1 MCLNLLTLSQSQAA
15 ATLLALTGGN
25 LLSGDRL
32 PDLDAT
38 RLEILKKI
46 FPAFGEAARP
56 VDLFDTDRHCVFA
69 LKLKRSFGEWTVVGI
84 FNVSEDDAC
93 ERVLPLERLWLDPHK
108 KYVAYDFWKERLHGQ
123 VQGELRVRVEP
134 SSVTLLAI
142 HEQQGHPQVI
152 STDRHVLQ
160 GAIELQDLNWDAAS
174 RTLRGVSQGPA
185 ATAHNVLVYLPEPQR
200 WVQGGPYL
208 YHDFSNYTLKLMNDH
223 LLRVRVRFDQETSVA
238 WEVAFPEFLAVP

>member
-1 MCLNLLTLSQSQAA
+1 M
-15 ATLLALTGGN
+15 
-25 LLSGDRL
+25 
-32 PDLDAT
+32 PDLDPT
-38 RLEILKKI
+38 RLEILKKV

-56 VDLFDTDRHCVFA
+56 VDLFDTDRQCVFA
-69 LKLKRSFGEWTVVGI
+69 LPIKKSFGEWMVVGI

-134 SSVTLLAI
+134 SSVLLLVI

-185 ATAHNVLVYLPEPQR
+185 ATVQYVLVYLPEPQR

-208 YHDFSNYTLKLMNDH
+208 YHDFSNYTLKVMNNTCCVSACD
-223 LLRVRVRFDQETSVA
+223 SIGN
-238 WEVAFPEFLAVP
+238 